1 MPLAGAAH
9 SGYDTDLFAHH
20 LPPSARIPQTKSCH
34 WLFVLSNN
42 AEVLLLLLGVRNQP
56 ARSCKAR
63 LKEILPLPQIPQT
76 VGIDVKETLRG
87 WPNFLPSWSW
97 RELLAR
103 KSRAPMD
110 SGLAE

>member
-1 MPLAGAAH
+1 MLA
-9 SGYDTDLFAHH
+9 SGGTET
-20 LPPSARIPQTKSCH
+20 SEEQGKRTR
-34 WLFVLSNN
+34 
-42 AEVLLLLLGVRNQP
+42 GVRNHS
-56 ARSCKAR
+56 AESCKAR